1 MRLLELS
8 LVLNLMLARVS
19 FWLLLVQI
27 SDFFLCIRPHLN
39 LAFCCVAA
47 LSIANALHLVDQD
60 LLGWWLSER
69 QVTNGGLNGRPEKLA
84 DVRLSSIF
92 TCLF

>member
-1 MRLLELS
+1 MPDK
-8 LVLNLMLARVS
+8 VS
-19 FWLLLVQI
+19 YFLHLTLHLLL
-27 SDFFLCIRPHLN
+27 FLTLF

-47 LSIANALHLVDQD
+47 LSIVNALHLVDQD

-84 DVRLSSIF
+84 DVCTSVYSSSF
-92 TCLF
+92 FRNV